1 MKSGKLIHEPLTHS
15 VIGAF
20 FEVYRAL
27 GFGFLENVYV
37 ASLTRELQSRGHN
50 VDREVSVPIFF
61 KGEQVARQRLDM
73 IVDGKL
79 VIETKST
86 ETLHPSAVRQ
96 LTSYLCATNLEVGLL
111 FHFGLEPRFMR
122 VVRTSRASRDTREP
136 SPPNPLSPPPLPRQ
150 PLSVDA
156 SRAVVSLSER

>member
-1 MKSGKLIHEPLTHS
+1 LARTRAE
-15 VIGAF
+15 AF

-27 GFGFLENVYV
+27 GFGFIETVYV
-37 ASLTRELQSRGHN
+37 AALIRELQSRRHK

-86 ETLHPSAVRQ
+86 ETLHPSAIRQ
-96 LTSYLCATNLEVGLL
+96 LTSYLCQAN
-111 FHFGLEPRFMR
+111 
-122 VVRTSRASRDTREP
+122 
-136 SPPNPLSPPPLPRQ
+136 SPIGEQ
-150 PLSVDA
+150 
-156 SRAVVSLSER
+156 